1 MSSHLSTLGQL
12 FAEIQSRADS
22 ISSVDERG
30 KRPLVTLLIMAFLD
44 AMEEIRMG
52 VDFEEFSDLAVLNLI
67 IRGAEEGYSN
77 EEIQDFVQG
86 LQSDLA

>member
-12 FAEIQSRADS
+12 FAEIQSRADE
-22 ISSVDERG
+22 ISSGETRG

-52 VDFEEFSDLAVLNLI
+52 VEFEEFSDLAVLNLI

-77 EEIQDFVQG
+77 EEIHEFVLS
-86 LQSDLA
+86 LQRDLA